1 MTGSDSGGR
10 VLGLGVD
17 VVDID
22 RFRAVLDRRP
32 GMASRLFG
40 ADELAYAAGLANP
53 APTLA
58 GRFGAKEATMKALG
72 VGIGA
77 VDWTDICV
85 TRLDGG
91 APRLVVTGRAAALA
105 GDLGVGSWQVSIS
118 HTASLASVTVLALS

>member
-1 MTGSDSGGR
+1 VSGR
-10 VLGLGVD
+10 VVGLGVD

-22 RFRAVLDRRP
+22 RFRAVLGRRP
-32 GMASRLFG
+32 GLADRLFA
-40 ADELAYAAGLANP
+40 ADELAYASTLANP

-77 VDWTDICV
+77 VDWTDIAV

-91 APRLVVTGRAAALA
+91 APRLVVTGRAATLA
-105 GDLGVGSWQVSIS
+105 AGRGVAAWQVSIS
-118 HTASLASVTVLALS
+118 HTAALASVTVLALS